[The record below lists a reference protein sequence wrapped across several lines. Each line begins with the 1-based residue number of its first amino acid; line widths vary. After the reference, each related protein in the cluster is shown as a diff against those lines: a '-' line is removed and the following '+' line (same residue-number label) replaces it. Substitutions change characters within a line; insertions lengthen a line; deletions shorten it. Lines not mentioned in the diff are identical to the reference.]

1 MADLNSFA
9 MSGKVKSLEEMTSK
23 AGLGFVLVSIDC
35 SQFERGKE
43 TATTYSFSFFR
54 ENKEAIMASVAPGD
68 LIVVFG
74 KFGTN
79 PRGYTDLRATSWLLV
94 RKATQ
99 ATDAELAANI
109 PPQWRNPAQAHAPA
123 PAYANAPSPAVEF
136 RPYPQGNPTPPP
148 PPPQPPALPIDDTPF

>member
-9 MSGKVKSLEEMTSK
+9 MSGKVKSMEEMTSK
-23 AGLGFVLVSIDC
+23 AGTGFVLVSIDC

-74 KFGTN
+74 KVGTN

-109 PPQWRNPAQAHAPA
+109 PPQWRNPAPAQAHAP
-123 PAYANAPSPAVEF
+123 SHSVDF
-136 RPYPQGNPTPPP
+136 MPYPQGNTPTPPP
-148 PPPQPPALPIDDTPF
+148 PPPPPPALPIDDTPF

>member
-54 ENKEAIMASVAPGD
+54 ENKEAIMAAVAPGD

-74 KFGTN
+74 KVGTN

-94 RKATQ
+94 RKGTQ

-109 PPQWRNPAQAHAPA
+109 PPQWRNPAHAPA
-123 PAYANAPSPAVEF
+123 PAPAVDF
-136 RPYPQGNPTPPP
+136 MPYPQGNPTPPP
-148 PPPQPPALPIDDTPF
+148 PPPPPPALPIDDTPF

>member
-54 ENKEAIMASVAPGD
+54 ENKEAIMAAVAPGD
-68 LIVVFG
+68 LIVVIG
-74 KFGTN
+74 KVGTN

-94 RKATQ
+94 RKASQ

-109 PPQWRNPAQAHAPA
+109 PPQWRNPAPAHAHAP
-123 PAYANAPSPAVEF
+123 SVDF
-136 RPYPQGNPTPPP
+136 RPYPATTPTPPP
-148 PPPQPPALPIDDTPF
+148 PPPPPPDLPIDDTPF

>member
-9 MSGKVKSLEEMTSK
+9 MSGKVKSMEEMTSK

-54 ENKEAIMASVAPGD
+54 ENKEAIMAAVAPGD
-68 LIVVFG
+68 LIVVIG
-74 KFGTN
+74 KVGTN

-109 PPQWRNPAQAHAPA
+109 PPQWRNQAHAPA
-123 PAYANAPSPAVEF
+123 PAPAVDF
-136 RPYPQGNPTPPP
+136 RPYPATTPTPPP
-148 PPPQPPALPIDDTPF
+148 PPPPPPALPIDDTILTQ

>member
-54 ENKEAIMASVAPGD
+54 ENKEAIMAAVAPGD

-74 KFGTN
+74 KVGTN
-79 PRGYTDLRATSWLLV
+79 PRGYMDLRATSWLLV

-123 PAYANAPSPAVEF
+123 PAVDF
-136 RPYPQGNPTPPP
+136 MPYPQGNPTPPP
-148 PPPQPPALPIDDTPF
+148 PPPPPPALPIDDTPF

>member
-1 MADLNSFA
+1 MADLNSCA

-54 ENKEAIMASVAPGD
+54 ENKEALMAAVAPGD
-68 LIVVFG
+68 LIVVIG
-74 KFGTN
+74 KVGTN

-109 PPQWRNPAQAHAPA
+109 PPQWRNPAPTPAHAPA
-123 PAYANAPSPAVEF
+123 PSPAVDF
-136 RPYPQGNPTPPP
+136 MPYPQGNPTPPP
-148 PPPQPPALPIDDTPF
+148 PPPPPPALPIDDTPF

>member
-1 MADLNSFA
+1 MADLNCFA
-9 MSGKVKSLEEMTSK
+9 MSGKVKSMEEMTSK
-23 AGLGFVLVSIDC
+23 AGTGFVLVSIDC
-35 SQFERGKE
+35 YQFERGKE

-54 ENKEAIMASVAPGD
+54 ENKEAIMAAVPPGD

-74 KFGTN
+74 KVGTN

-94 RKATQ
+94 RKEIQ

-109 PPQWRNPAQAHAPA
+109 PPQWRNPAPSQ
-123 PAYANAPSPAVEF
+123 AYAPAPSPAVEF

-148 PPPQPPALPIDDTPF
+148 PPPPPPDLPIDDTPF

>member
-9 MSGKVKSLEEMTSK
+9 MSGKVKSMEEMTSK
-23 AGLGFVLVSIDC
+23 AGTGFVLVSIDC

-54 ENKEAIMASVAPGD
+54 ENKAAIMAAVAPGD
-68 LIVVFG
+68 LIVVIG
-74 KFGTN
+74 KVGTN

-94 RKATQ
+94 RKATN

-109 PPQWRNPAQAHAPA
+109 PPQWRNQAQAHAPA
-123 PAYANAPSPAVEF
+123 PAVDF
-136 RPYPQGNPTPPP
+136 RPYPAANPTPPP
-148 PPPQPPALPIDDTPF
+148 PPPPPPALPIDDTPF

>member
-9 MSGKVKSLEEMTSK
+9 MSGKVKSMEEMTSK

-54 ENKEAIMASVAPGD
+54 ENKEAIMAAVAPGD

-74 KFGTN
+74 KVGTN

-109 PPQWRNPAQAHAPA
+109 PPQWRNPAH
-123 PAYANAPSPAVEF
+123 AYANAPSPAVEF
-136 RPYPQGNPTPPP
+136 RPYPAANPTPPP
-148 PPPQPPALPIDDTPF
+148 PPPPPPALPIDDTPF

>member
-9 MSGKVKSLEEMTSK
+9 MSGKVKSMEEMTSK
-23 AGLGFVLVSIDC
+23 AGTGFVLVAIDC

-43 TATTYSFSFFR
+43 TATTYTFSFFR
-54 ENKEAIMASVAPGD
+54 ENKAAIMAAVAPGD

-74 KFGTN
+74 KVGTN

-109 PPQWRNPAQAHAPA
+109 PPQWRNPAPA
-123 PAYANAPSPAVEF
+123 PAYAPAPSPAVDF
-136 RPYPQGNPTPPP
+136 MPYPQGNPTPPP
-148 PPPQPPALPIDDTPF
+148 PPPPPPALPIDDTPF

>member
-9 MSGKVKSLEEMTSK
+9 MSGKVKSMEEMTSK
-23 AGLGFVLVSIDC
+23 AGTGFVLVSIDC

-54 ENKEAIMASVAPGD
+54 ENKEAIMAAVAPGD
-68 LIVVFG
+68 LIVVIG
-74 KFGTN
+74 KVGTN

-94 RKATQ
+94 RKASQ

-123 PAYANAPSPAVEF
+123 PAVDF
-136 RPYPQGNPTPPP
+136 RPYPQGNQTPPP
-148 PPPQPPALPIDDTPF
+148 PPPPPPPALPIDDTPF

>member
-54 ENKEAIMASVAPGD
+54 ENKEAIMAAVAPGD

-74 KFGTN
+74 KVGTN

-94 RKATQ
+94 RKASQ

-109 PPQWRNPAQAHAPA
+109 PPQWRNPAHAPA
-123 PAYANAPSPAVEF
+123 PAPAVDF
-136 RPYPQGNPTPPP
+136 MPYPQGNPTPPP
-148 PPPQPPALPIDDTPF
+148 PPPPLPALPIDDTPF